1 MRWGGNIDGK
11 RYKGL
16 ENIDEDINRKIL
28 EREKRKKYE
37 NKRKKWGIIDRQTEK
52 RKKYIYTKKKSIG
65 VKKRKRKHIDVK
77 KKKRL
82 NKKRKK

>member
-28 EREKRKKYE
+28 EREKRKNMKIRE
-37 NKRKKWGIIDRQTEK
+37 KNEELSIDKQKRGKNTYTQKKNQ
-52 RKKYIYTKKKSIG
+52 
-65 VKKRKRKHIDVK
+65 
-77 KKKRL
+77 
-82 NKKRKK
+82 